1 MDELIKQK
9 ENIEKEVKELTEFL
23 NSFGPDVGIKGSLVD
38 SEGFPR
44 ADIDLYEIRSAR
56 NRLAILNTDYSEVMK
71 KIETKLI
78 ELHSQSKI
86 NVPYTVKKQS
96 CQDVGELIP
105 FARVDD
111 VKEASPAYESG
122 LRVGDLILKFG
133 SLYVKEGSTEQQIS
147 TIFEDIPTK
156 VVESLSKILHITVSR
171 PKNSSDLI
179 KEVINIEVTP
189 KKWSGSGYLG
199 CHIVAHKNLNSNL

>member
-1 MDELIKQK
+1 MEELIKQK
-9 ENIEKEVKELTEFL
+9 EYIEEEVKKLTEFL
-23 NSFGPDVGIKGSLVD
+23 NSFGSDVGIKGSLVD

-44 ADIDLYEIRSAR
+44 ADVDLYGIRSAR

-86 NVPYTVKKQS
+86 NVPHPSKKQS
-96 CQDVGELIP
+96 CEDLGKLIP

-111 VKEASPAYESG
+111 IKEASPAYESG

-133 SLYVKEGSTEQQIS
+133 SLYVKEGSTEQQIN
-147 TIFEDIPTK
+147 TTFEDIPTK
-156 VVESLSKILHITVSR
+156 VVESLSKILHIIVSR
-171 PKNSSDLI
+171 PKDSSDLN
-179 KEVINIEVTP
+179 KKVINIEVAP

-199 CHIVAHKNLNSNL
+199 CHIVAHNNLNSSL